1 MNTLND
7 NWDLFCSKLEKVKQ
21 TSNGIE
27 ALCPSHN
34 DKSPSLTASYTK
46 ERILFKC
53 QAGCSFESVV
63 SALGMEES
71 QFFAPKETNIP
82 KKIVARYR
90 YEDKEGNHAF
100 DVVRFDPKDFRPQR
114 PDDNW
119 TLEGVTRVPY
129 RLPQILAG
137 IKEGQDI
144 LILEGEK
151 DCDNAEKIGLVAT
164 TFAGGAGKWREEYS
178 KWFHE
183 AKVICLP
190 DNDPARLKGM
200 HDIASE
206 VVKVA
211 KSVRWL
217 ELPGI
222 SEKEDFSDWLNVNDN
237 DKKAFEILVT
247 SAPKWDPN
255 SLNTSLADLE
265 LGDRL
270 NILNS
275 VNDIWPEPVEISPE
289 LLPVKKLEPESLPTP
304 LRDWLLDIAHRM
316 QVPLDF
322 PTGACIVVMSSII
335 GTRLSICPKKKDPW
349 QVVPN
354 LWGGLIQKP
363 SQLKSPP
370 VKEVLLPMKILE
382 TEAFKKFEEDNFQYG
397 KEFRVFEMKLKV
409 CEERMKSALK
419 KNKSTD
425 FSSAQNELDELES
438 NPPKEP
444 ILRRYQTQDTTIE
457 KLQDMLSENPQG
469 IFIFRD
475 ELNGFLMKMK
485 KDGHDEDE
493 DFHNE
498 GWAGDGSYT
507 LDRIGRGTVRSELIC
522 ESIFGTIQP
531 TRIIPHIRQT
541 KSDTKNSGFIQ
552 RFQIML
558 YPDSDNWEYIDKSPN
573 NAAARRAFNCF
584 KQIANIDF
592 RDLEGC
598 ITEDNKIPYMRFSE
612 EAQELFIAWLHEL
625 QEKLSNPDD
634 SPVIREHF
642 GKYRSLMPS
651 LALQFHLIDIADGMS
666 SGPVSLSAAQMA
678 ADWCEY
684 LESHSRRIYGMAEDI
699 TARAAGSLAKKIL
712 AGKLDDSFK
721 AWEVRRKG
729 WELLTEKDVVKGALI
744 ELVEAGWLREIHC
757 KPEKSGGRPSVQYQI
772 NPKVK
777 NTKMLNVATAKT
789 AKTPK

>member
-1 MNTLND
+1 MNTLD
-7 NWDLFCSKLEKVKQ
+7 RNWELFCSKLEQVKHNNN
-21 TSNGIE
+21 SIV
-27 ALCPSHN
+27 AICPSHN
-34 DKSPSLTASYTK
+34 DKSPSLTASCNSEK
-46 ERILFKC
+46 ILVKC
-53 QAGCSFESVV
+53 QAGCSFDAVV
-63 SALGMEES
+63 SALGMEQS
-71 QFFAPKETNIP
+71 QFFAPKEKLLS

-100 DVVRFDPKDFRPQR
+100 DVVRFEPKNFRPQR
-114 PDDNW
+114 PDGKW
-119 TLEGVTRVPY
+119 SLEGVERVPY
-129 RLPQILAG
+129 RLPQMLEAIQVGKG
-137 IKEGQDI
+137 IV
-144 LILEGEK
+144 LVEGEK
-151 DCDNAEKIGLVAT
+151 DVEAATNIGLVAT

-178 KWFHE
+178 KWFQE

-190 DNDPARLKGM
+190 DNDSAGRKGM
-200 HDIASE
+200 HDIASMIS
-206 VVKVA
+206 KVA
-211 KSVRWL
+211 ESVRWL

-222 SEKEDFSDWLNVNDN
+222 SEKGDFSDWLNVPDN

-247 SAPKWDPN
+247 SAPQWDPN
-255 SLNTSLADLE
+255 FLSTSLADLE

-270 NILNS
+270 KILNS
-275 VNDIWPEPVEISPE
+275 VNEIWLEPQEISPE
-289 LLPVKKLEPESLPTP
+289 LLPVKKLEPELLPTP
-304 LRDWLLDIAHRM
+304 LRDWLADIAHRM

-335 GTRLSICPKKKDPW
+335 GTRISICPKKKDSW
-349 QVVPN
+349 RVVPN

-370 VKEVLLPMKILE
+370 VKEVLLPMKKLE
-382 TEAFKKFEEDNFQYG
+382 TEAFKKFEEDNFQYE
-397 KEFRVFEMKLKV
+397 KEFRVFEMKIKV

-425 FSSAQNELDELES
+425 FSSAQNELDKLES

-493 DFHNE
+493 DFHIE

-558 YPDSDNWEYIDKSPN
+558 YPDSDDWEYIDKSPN
-573 NAAARRAFNCF
+573 SAAARRAFNCF
-584 KQIANIDF
+584 KEIANMDF
-592 RDLEGC
+592 RTLKGC
-598 ITEDNKIPYMRFSE
+598 VAEDNKIPYIRFSE
-612 EAQELFIAWLHEL
+612 EAQELFIAWLHDL
-625 QEKLSNPDD
+625 QEILSNPGN
-634 SPVIREHF
+634 SPTIREHF

-666 SGPVSLSAAQMA
+666 SSPVSLSAAQMA

-699 TARAAGSLAKKIL
+699 TARAAGILANRIR
-712 AGKLDDSFK
+712 AGKLDNNFT
-721 AWEVRRKG
+721 AREVQRKS
-729 WELLTEKDVVKGALI
+729 WELLTEKEVVNGAI
-744 ELVEAGWLREIHC
+744 QDLVEANWLREI
-757 KPEKSGGRPSVQYQI
+757 KLPKTTKGGPTKVEYEI
-772 NPKVK
+772 NPKI
-777 NTKMLNVATAKT
+777 TSDEAT
-789 AKTPK
+789 

>member
-1 MNTLND
+1 MNTLNE
-7 NWDLFCSKLEKVKQ
+7 NWELFCSKLEQVKHNK
-21 TSNGIE
+21 NGIA

-34 DKSPSLTASYTK
+34 DKNPSLSASYTDEK
-46 ERILFKC
+46 ILVNC
-53 QAGCSFESVV
+53 QAGCSFDNIVSV
-63 SALGMEES
+63 LGMEQS
-71 QFFAPKETNIP
+71 QFFAPKETSIP
-82 KKIVARYR
+82 KIVARYR
-90 YEDKEGNHAF
+90 YEDKDGEHAF

-114 PDDNW
+114 PDGEW
-119 TLEGVTRVPY
+119 TLEGVTKVPY
-129 RLPQILAG
+129 RLPQMLAG
-137 IKEGQDI
+137 IKDDKDI
-144 LILEGEK
+144 HILEGEK
-151 DCDNAEKIGLVAT
+151 DCDNAKDFGLVAT
-164 TFAGGAGKWREEYS
+164 TFDGGAGKWREEYS
-178 KWFHE
+178 KWFQE

-190 DNDPARLKGM
+190 DNDSAGRKGM
-200 HDIASE
+200 HDIASMISKFAE
-206 VVKVA
+206 
-211 KSVRWL
+211 SVRWL

-222 SEKEDFSDWLNVNDN
+222 SEKGDFSDWLNVPDN

-247 SAPKWDPN
+247 SAPQWDPN

-275 VNDIWPEPVEISPE
+275 VNEIWLEPQEISPE
-289 LLPVKKLEPESLPTP
+289 LLPVKKLEPKLLPTP
-304 LRDWLLDIAHRM
+304 LREWLADIAHRM

-335 GTRLSICPKKKDPW
+335 GTRISIYPKKKDSW

-370 VKEVLLPMKILE
+370 VKEVLLPMKKLE
-382 TEAFKKFEEDNFQYG
+382 TESFKKFEEDNFQYE
-397 KEFRVFEMKLKV
+397 KEFRVFEMKIKV

-493 DFHNE
+493 DFHIE

-584 KQIANIDF
+584 KEIANMDF
-592 RDLEGC
+592 RNLEGC

-625 QEKLSNPDD
+625 QEKLSNHDD

-666 SGPVSLSAAQMA
+666 SSPVSLSAAQMA

-699 TARAAGSLAKKIL
+699 TARAAGILANRIR
-712 AGKLDDSFK
+712 AGKLDNNFT
-721 AWEVRRKG
+721 AREVQRKS
-729 WELLTEKDVVKGALI
+729 WELLTEKEVVNGAIQDLM
-744 ELVEAGWLREIHC
+744 EANWLREI
-757 KPEKSGGRPSVQYQI
+757 KFPITKKGGRAKVEYEI
-772 NPKVK
+772 NPQIKK
-777 NTKMLNVATAKT
+777 EEH
-789 AKTPK
+789 P

>member
-1 MNTLND
+1 METRYSL
-7 NWDLFCSKLEKVKQ
+7 K
-21 TSNGIE
+21 E
-27 ALCPSHN
+27 AVL
-34 DKSPSLTASYTK
+34 
-46 ERILFKC
+46 
-53 QAGCSFESVV
+53 
-63 SALGMEES
+63 
-71 QFFAPKETNIP
+71 
-82 KKIVARYR
+82 
-90 YEDKEGNHAF
+90 
-100 DVVRFDPKDFRPQR
+100 
-114 PDDNW
+114 
-119 TLEGVTRVPY
+119 
-129 RLPQILAG
+129 
-137 IKEGQDI
+137 
-144 LILEGEK
+144 
-151 DCDNAEKIGLVAT
+151 
-164 TFAGGAGKWREEYS
+164 
-178 KWFHE
+178 
-183 AKVICLP
+183 
-190 DNDPARLKGM
+190 
-200 HDIASE
+200 
-206 VVKVA
+206 KVA

-217 ELPGI
+217 ELPDI
-222 SEKEDFSDWLNVNDN
+222 PEKGDLSDWLKITDN
-237 DKKAFEILVT
+237 DKNAFEILVT
-247 SAPKWDPN
+247 NAPQWDPN
-255 SLNTSLADLE
+255 FLSTSLADLE
-265 LGDRL
+265 VGERL

-275 VNDIWPEPVEISPE
+275 VEEIWQDPKEISSE
-289 LLPVKKLEPESLPTP
+289 LLPVEKLEPELLPTP
-304 LRDWLLDIAHRM
+304 LRDWLLDISHRM

-322 PTGACIVVMSSII
+322 PTGACVVVMSSII
-335 GTRLSICPKKKDPW
+335 GTRLSICPKKKDSW

-370 VKEVLLPMKILE
+370 VKEVLLPMKKLE
-382 TEAFKKFEEDNFQYG
+382 TEAFKKFEEDNFQYE
-397 KEFRVFEMKLKV
+397 KEIRVYEMKEKV

-419 KNKSTD
+419 KNKNTN
-425 FSSAQNELDELES
+425 FSAAQNELDKLES

-493 DFHNE
+493 DFHIE

-558 YPDSDNWEYIDKSPN
+558 YPDSENWEYIDKSPN
-573 NAAARRAFNCF
+573 SAAARRAFNCF
-584 KQIANIDF
+584 KEIANM
-592 RDLEGC
+592 DLRTLKGC
-598 ITEDNKIPYMRFSE
+598 VAEDNKIPYMRFSE
-612 EAQELFIAWLHEL
+612 EAQELFVAWLHDL
-625 QEKLSNPDD
+625 QEKLINTDD
-634 SPVIREHF
+634 SPVLREHF

-678 ADWCEY
+678 AEWCGY

-729 WELLTEKDVVKGALI
+729 WELLTEKDVVKGALF

-757 KPEKSGGRPSVQYQI
+757 KPEKSGGRPSVEYQI

-777 NTKMLNVATAKT
+777 KYENA
-789 AKTPK
+789 

>member
-1 MNTLND
+1 METLNE
-7 NWDLFCSKLEKVKQ
+7 NWGLFCSKLEQVKHNNN
-21 TSNGIE
+21 SIV
-27 ALCPSHN
+27 AICPSHN
-34 DKSPSLTASYTK
+34 DKSPSLTASCNSEK
-46 ERILFKC
+46 ILVKC
-53 QAGCSFESVV
+53 QAGCSFDAVV
-63 SALGMEES
+63 SALGMEQS
-71 QFFAPKETNIP
+71 QFFAPKEKLLS

-100 DVVRFDPKDFRPQR
+100 DVVRFEPKNFRPQR
-114 PDDNW
+114 PDGKW
-119 TLEGVTRVPY
+119 SLEGVERVPY
-129 RLPQILAG
+129 RLPQMLEAIQVGKG
-137 IKEGQDI
+137 IV
-144 LILEGEK
+144 LVEGEK
-151 DCDNAEKIGLVAT
+151 DVEAATNIGLVAT

-178 KWFHE
+178 KWFQE

-190 DNDPARLKGM
+190 DNDDAGRKGM
-200 HDIASE
+200 HIIATE
-206 VVKVA
+206 IVKVA

-217 ELPGI
+217 ELPNI
-222 SEKEDFSDWLNVNDN
+222 LVKEDLSDWLNNPDN

-247 SAPKWDPN
+247 NAPQWDPN
-255 SLNTSLADLE
+255 YLHITLADPE
-265 LGDRL
+265 LGERL

-275 VNDIWPEPVEISPE
+275 VDEIWLEPQEITPE
-289 LLPVKKLEPESLPTP
+289 LLPVDKFNSELLPIP
-304 LRDWLLDIAHRM
+304 LREWLLDISHRM

-322 PTGACIVVMSSII
+322 PSGACVVVMSSII

-370 VKEVLLPMKILE
+370 VKEVLRPMKELE
-382 TEAFKKFEEDNFQYG
+382 TEAFKKFDEDNFQYE
-397 KEFRVFEMKLKV
+397 KEFRVFEMKKRV

-419 KNKSTD
+419 KNKDTD
-425 FSSAQNELDELES
+425 FSVAENDLEKLES

-444 ILRRYQTQDTTIE
+444 KLRRYQTQDTTIE

-493 DFHNE
+493 DFHIE
-498 GWAGDGSYT
+498 GWAGDGSFT

-584 KQIANIDF
+584 KEIANMDF
-592 RDLEGC
+592 RNLKGC
-598 ITEDNKIPYMRFSE
+598 ISEDNKIPYMRFSE
-612 EAQELFIAWLHEL
+612 EAQELFISWLHEL
-625 QEKLSNPDD
+625 QEKLSNHDD

-666 SGPVSLSAAQMA
+666 SSPVSLSAAQMA

-699 TARAAGSLAKKIL
+699 TARAAGILANRIR
-712 AGKLDDSFK
+712 AGKLDNNFT
-721 AWEVRRKG
+721 AREVQRKS
-729 WELLTEKDVVKGALI
+729 WELLTEKEVVNGAI
-744 ELVEAGWLREIHC
+744 QDLVEANWLREI
-757 KPEKSGGRPSVQYQI
+757 KLPKTTKGGPTKVEYEI
-772 NPKVK
+772 NPKI
-777 NTKMLNVATAKT
+777 TSDEAT
-789 AKTPK
+789 